1 MSTSNGIVT
10 AWPTAAAYLQGARP
24 APAPSSAGGRPADV
38 EPELSRYRVQFRAKL
53 KACQIEAALA
63 GESTNPRQLLGKVN
77 ARMRDASQK
86 RESKILNSWNE
97 GRACRTKAARGAG
110 ASDSL
115 GARASVR
122 LDGPFHKR
130 IARHRTA
137 EPKPS
142 SAGASGAAAAPA
154 DTSTATAT
162 VATSAEAPASA
173 KGDDTFVLSA
183 LLEGLPPTSAAGER
197 GSGLHL
203 GGELLGVGSSAERAA
218 EPSDAAC
225 GGKEPAAEP
234 SPAGSDELSLS
245 MFLSQ

>member
-1 MSTSNGIVT
+1 M
-10 AWPTAAAYLQGARP
+10 
-24 APAPSSAGGRPADV
+24 

-115 GARASVR
+115 GARVSVR
-122 LDGPFHKR
+122 LDGHWYKR
-130 IARHRTA
+130 VRPHRTA

-162 VATSAEAPASA
+162 ATVATSAEAPASA
-173 KGDDTFVLSA
+173 KGDDNFVLSA
-183 LLEGLPPTSAAGER
+183 F
-197 GSGLHL
+197 L
-203 GGELLGVGSSAERAA
+203 GGAHT
-218 EPSDAAC
+218 
-225 GGKEPAAEP
+225 
-234 SPAGSDELSLS
+234 DEHCR
-245 MFLSQ
+245 

>member
-1 MSTSNGIVT
+1 M
-10 AWPTAAAYLQGARP
+10 
-24 APAPSSAGGRPADV
+24 

-53 KACQIEAALA
+53 KACQIEAALT

-77 ARMRDASQK
+77 ARMREANQK

-122 LDGPFHKR
+122 LDGPFYKR

-162 VATSAEAPASA
+162 VTSAEVPASA

-218 EPSDAAC
+218 EPSVSAC
-225 GGKEPAAEP
+225 GGKEPPTEP
-234 SPAGSDELSLS
+234 SPAGPDELSLG
-245 MFLSQ
+245 MFLSK

>member
-1 MSTSNGIVT
+1 MSTSSGILA
-10 AWPTAAAYLQGARP
+10 AWPTAAAYLQGTRK
-24 APAPSSAGGRPADV
+24 APAPSSAGESPADV
-38 EPELSRYRVQFRAKL
+38 EPGFSSYRAQFRAKL
-53 KACQIEAALA
+53 KACQLEAALS
-63 GESTNPRQLLGKVN
+63 GESTNPRHLFGKVN
-77 ARMRDASQK
+77 ERMREANRK
-86 RESKILNSWNE
+86 RDSKVLNSWNE
-97 GRACRTKAARGAG
+97 GRMCRAKAARGAG
-110 ASDSL
+110 ASGSL
-115 GARASVR
+115 GARVCVR
-122 LDGPFHKR
+122 LDGHWYKR
-130 IARHRTA
+130 VRPHRTA

-162 VATSAEAPASA
+162 VTSAEVPASA
-173 KGDDTFVLSA
+173 KGDDTFALSA

-203 GGELLGVGSSAERAA
+203 GGELLGVGSSAARAA
-218 EPSDAAC
+218 EPSAAAC

>member
-1 MSTSNGIVT
+1 M
-10 AWPTAAAYLQGARP
+10 
-24 APAPSSAGGRPADV
+24 

-53 KACQIEAALA
+53 KACQIEAALT

-77 ARMRDASQK
+77 ARMREANQK

-122 LDGPFHKR
+122 LDGPFYKR

-162 VATSAEAPASA
+162 VTSAEVPASA

-183 LLEGLPPTSAAGER
+183 LLDGAPTDER
-197 GSGLHL
+197 C
-203 GGELLGVGSSAERAA
+203 R
-218 EPSDAAC
+218 
-225 GGKEPAAEP
+225 
-234 SPAGSDELSLS
+234 
-245 MFLSQ
+245 